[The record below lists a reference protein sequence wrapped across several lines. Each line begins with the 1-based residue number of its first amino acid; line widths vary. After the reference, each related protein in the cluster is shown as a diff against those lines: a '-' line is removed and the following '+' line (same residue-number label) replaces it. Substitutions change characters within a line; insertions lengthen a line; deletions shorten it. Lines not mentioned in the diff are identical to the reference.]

1 MASKQ
6 MNGDLVR
13 GLNSFIVTSIRS
25 LAFTTILTKVKTV
38 RP

>member
-6 MNGDLVR
+6 MNGGLVR
-13 GLNSFIVTSIRS
+13 GLKSFIVTSIRD
-25 LAFTTILTKVKTV
+25 LAFTTILTKVKRV